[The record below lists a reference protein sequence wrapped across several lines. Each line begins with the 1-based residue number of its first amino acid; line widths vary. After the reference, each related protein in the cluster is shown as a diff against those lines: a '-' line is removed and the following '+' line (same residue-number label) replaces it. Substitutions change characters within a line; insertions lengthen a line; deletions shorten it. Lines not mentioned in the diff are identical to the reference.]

1 METLSLSSSL
11 KPPPPLVSSILSSYS
26 STSSSYVPKRNNL
39 YLNPTKLISTL
50 LRTSPLPLR
59 FANASIE
66 MLQTHESA
74 VCGAESDVMGLLL
87 RL

>member
-1 METLSLSSSL
+1 WEPYLSLLLSN
-11 KPPPPLVSSILSSYS
+11 PPSFRQYSAHILQRLPLMF
-26 STSSSYVPKRNNL
+26 R
-39 YLNPTKLISTL
+39 NPTISTLIPTKIISTL
-50 LRTSPLPLR
+50 LRTSPFPLR